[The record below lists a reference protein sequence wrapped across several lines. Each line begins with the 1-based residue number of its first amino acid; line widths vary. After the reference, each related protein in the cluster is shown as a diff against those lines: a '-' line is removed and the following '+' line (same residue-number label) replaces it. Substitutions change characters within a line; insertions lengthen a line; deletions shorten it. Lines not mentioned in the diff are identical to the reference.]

1 MAKLKIETVHDFSSR
16 DEWEEWLA
24 QHHASE
30 REAWLRF
37 AKKGTEAVRVSR
49 ADALEAALCYGW
61 IDGQAASQ
69 DDEYWLQRFT
79 PRTRRSKWS
88 RINRDAAEELIA
100 AGMMKP
106 AGLAA
111 VEAAKADGRWDAAY
125 ASPANIEVPEDLRA
139 ALRRSPAADTLFEKL
154 DAQNRYAILYRIG
167 DAKKPE
173 TRARRIEKFVG
184 MLERGERIHG

>member
-1 MAKLKIETVHDFSSR
+1 
-16 DEWEEWLA
+16 
-24 QHHASE
+24 
-30 REAWLRF
+30 AWLRF

-69 DDEYWLQRFT
+69 DDEDWLQRFT

-139 ALRRSPAADTLFEKL
+139 ALRRSPGVSSFFETL
-154 DAQNRYAILYRIG
+154 DAQNRYAILYRID
-167 DAKKPE
+167 DAKQPE
-173 TRARRIEKFVG
+173 TQ
-184 MLERGERIHG
+184 

>member
-106 AGLAA
+106 AGHT
-111 VEAAKADGRWDAAY
+111 VGRPSA
-125 ASPANIEVPEDLRA
+125 PGGRQLTRA
-139 ALRRSPAADTLFEKL
+139 APRLRGS
-154 DAQNRYAILYRIG
+154 G
-167 DAKKPE
+167 
-173 TRARRIEKFVG
+173 
-184 MLERGERIHG
+184 